1 MLSQWL
7 PSTGNTSTFPPS
19 HDEVITKNDSKK
31 VKAGYGSIS
40 AKQTNYWINKYF
52 QFKLYS
58 PPFSD
63 VQNSQFWK
71 KKRTRLAWTRMMT
84 TENSEEEERQLMIW
98 RIQHHLSNIADAM
111 LWPTSKVT
119 NTVVYYFLRKWCITL
134 ITFSPCDH
142 LPKPKKIY
150 ISELLVQQNRGP
162 AGWKMSKCI
171 TIHVWLNFLSL
182 FSLCCLYPC
191 K

>member
-1 MLSQWL
+1 MA
-7 PSTGNTSTFPPS
+7 PSLQNRQIIESTNIFNS
-19 HDEVITKNDSKK
+19 
-31 VKAGYGSIS
+31 
-40 AKQTNYWINKYF
+40 NYTVHHF
-52 QFKLYS
+52 QMFKTHS
-58 PPFSD
+58 SE
-63 VQNSQFWK
+63 K